1 MDSISNIFSN
11 YYTANNVGSVQLRN
25 ANLKEILAALLTEY
39 RIMLHSVKTA
49 GSRTPQGAFHGVIL
63 DGLNTLGY
71 PRVLTETA
79 ELVNYIDDRKFGA
92 NTIGATIGYMA
103 KRSKEDFDIRF
114 DLAFAEQELT
124 MDECKLSLLIKA
136 HRLFLAE
143 LCKKISRTY
152 NPADIEPGK
161 AYYRK
166 FAGDAEQVRGGKT
179 VKVPTFTEHSS
190 VEFCDYA
197 TLLKQVYTRVYA
209 YSDTLS
215 EFIKVFADAALASK
229 QTANKLADEKHHHKT
244 LAEERGSPKMEK
256 KTEPKKTEP
265 KKTEPKKQSKPKP
278 VNNTDVKPGSPPKEN
293 AWTKRQSEFELAAAL
308 VGAEPVADVVVEV
321 PDEVMVEVPDEVMV
335 EAPDEAFVEVSRKK
349 ASAKPQK
356 AQTKNA
362 SRTKMLATIS

>member
-1 MDSISNIFSN
+1 MDSISNIFST
-11 YYTANNVGSVQLRN
+11 YYTSNNVGGVQLRD

-63 DGLNTLGY
+63 DGLNALGY

-114 DLAFAEQELT
+114 DLSFAEQELT
-124 MDECKLSLLIKA
+124 LDECKLSLLIKA

-143 LCKKISRTY
+143 LCKKIARSY

-161 AYYRK
+161 AFYRK
-166 FAGDAEQVRGGKT
+166 FAGEAEQVRGGKS

-190 VEFCDYA
+190 AEFCDYA

-215 EFIKVFADAALASK
+215 EFIKIFADAALASK
-229 QTANKLADEKHHHKT
+229 QTAAKLAEEKHPRKT

-256 KTEPKKTEP
+256 KP
-265 KKTEPKKQSKPKP
+265 EPKKQSKPKSF
-278 VNNTDVKPGSPPKEN
+278 NDTSVKPASPPKEN
-293 AWTKRQSEFELAAAL
+293 AWAKRQSEFELAAAL
-308 VGAEPVADVVVEV
+308 VGAEPVVE
-321 PDEVMVEVPDEVMV
+321 
-335 EAPDEAFVEVSRKK
+335 EAVAEDEAVVDEPVVAHEDEFVEVSRKK
-349 ASAKPQK
+349 KAPAKPQK
-356 AQTKNA
+356 AQAKNA
-362 SRTKMLATIS
+362 SRAKMLATIS